1 MGDSCAQGGKPGIK
15 ETGTPEDVPR
25 TAAITHAADTKKA
38 PADVMGAL
46 LRLEL
51 HGFPHPVAELAATTE
66 GYRAGLVPATFESPW
81 PQQLPATHELQ
92 ALQRISL
99 PFFRNRLMY
108 PVQSCDFVPRLA
120 KAPQKLGHCMAIKII
135 GLIEL
140 GIGGGT
146 T

>member
-51 HGFPHPVAELAATTE
+51 HGFPHPVAELAATVG
-66 GYRAGLVPATFESPW
+66 GYRADSVPATFEGFDPKT
-81 PQQLPATHELQ
+81 PRRKNVLH
-92 ALQRISL
+92 
-99 PFFRNRLMY
+99 PFWHGQPLH
-108 PVQSCDFVPRLA
+108 S
-120 KAPQKLGHCMAIKII
+120 KAVI
-135 GLIEL
+135 GQ
-140 GIGGGT
+140 
-146 T
+146 

>member
-51 HGFPHPVAELAATTE
+51 HGFPHPVAELAATVG
-66 GYRAGLVPATFESPW
+66 GYRADFFPATFE
-81 PQQLPATHELQ
+81 
-92 ALQRISL
+92 
-99 PFFRNRLMY
+99 
-108 PVQSCDFVPRLA
+108 DFGLKQPRT
-120 KAPQKLGHCMAIKII
+120 KNFVRTLG
-135 GLIEL
+135 L
-140 GIGGGT
+140 GPH
-146 T
+146 

>member
-51 HGFPHPVAELAATTE
+51 HGFPHPVAELAATVG
-66 GYRAGLVPATFESPW
+66 GYRGDLVPATFKV
-81 PQQLPATHELQ
+81 T
-92 ALQRISL
+92 
-99 PFFRNRLMY
+99 
-108 PVQSCDFVPRLA
+108 
-120 KAPQKLGHCMAIKII
+120 GH
-135 GLIEL
+135 
-140 GIGGGT
+140 
-146 T
+146 